1 MTTQTPPPP
10 APQEPTEGPTEGP
23 LPLPLHLA
31 LQTLTWMSSLAA
43 LSALKS
49 GSIPWKP
56 GLRKA
61 GLALEKNLEKV
72 DLPDFSA
79 AVDAEARSRLLAFSE
94 GVTRYRQYPRDP
106 RPPEPPLFWRDGTTR
121 VLDYGSFG
129 GADAPE
135 EQDRP
140 PVLVV
145 PSLINRGYILDLTER
160 RSLMRFLAAEGFRPF
175 LVEWGE
181 PGPEEKDFDLTRYI
195 CWRLEPVADEI
206 FDATGRAPA
215 LVGYCMGGL
224 LTLALACRRPDR
236 AAALVFLATPW
247 DFHAAPPATLRM
259 LQAMT
264 PGLTAAIDRWGS
276 LPVDILQAM
285 FSSLDPYLTANK
297 FRRFAAM
304 KEASDKA
311 RKFVALEDWL
321 NDGVALAAPV
331 AKECL
336 IGWYVDNTPA
346 RGGWRIDGETVRPE
360 TVTAPTLVMVPE
372 NDHIVPP
379 GSAAALADAIPGAE
393 RTSLAAG
400 HIGMVAG
407 GRARTMLYKPL
418 SQWLRKTL
426 MDI

>member
-1 MTTQTPPPP
+1 MPTTPQPPETQTH
-10 APQEPTEGPTEGP
+10 PQGPV
-23 LPLPLHLA
+23 PLPLHLA

-43 LSALKS
+43 LTALKS

-56 GLRKA
+56 ELQKA
-61 GLALEKNLEKV
+61 GVALEKNLEKV
-72 DLPDFSA
+72 DLQDFSA
-79 AVDAEARSRLLAFSE
+79 AVDAEARARLTAFSE
-94 GVTRYRQYPRDP
+94 GVTRYRQYPRQP

-121 VLDYGSFG
+121 VLDFG
-129 GADAPE
+129 TADRDA
-135 EQDRP
+135 P

-145 PSLINRGYILDLTER
+145 PSLINRGYILDLTEQ
-160 RSLMRFLAAEGFRPF
+160 RSLMRFLAAVGFRPF

-181 PGPEEKDFDLTRYI
+181 PGPEEQDFDLTRYI

-206 FDATGRAPA
+206 FDATGRAPG

-224 LTLALACRRPDR
+224 LTLALACRRPNR
-236 AAALVFLATPW
+236 AAALAFLATPW

-264 PGLTAAIDRWGS
+264 PGLTAAIDQWGG
-276 LPVDILQAM
+276 LPVDILQAL

-304 KEASDKA
+304 KETSDKA

-321 NDGVALAAPV
+321 NDGVPLVGPV

-336 IGWYVDNTPA
+336 IGWYADNTPA
-346 RGGWRIDGETVRPE
+346 RGDWRIDGEAVRPE
-360 TVTAPTLVMVPE
+360 TVTAPTLVIVPE

-379 GSAAALADAIPGAE
+379 GSAAALATAIPGAE

-400 HIGMVAG
+400 HIGMMAG
-407 GRARTMLYKPL
+407 GRATAMLYKPL
-418 SQWLRKTL
+418 TKWLKETL
-426 MDI
+426 TEVK

>member
-1 MTTQTPPPP
+1 MTPPPQPPETQTPQPPP
-10 APQEPTEGPTEGP
+10 GGPK
-23 LPLPLHLA
+23 PLPLHLA

-56 GLRKA
+56 ELQKA
-61 GLALEKNLEKV
+61 GSALEKNLEKIE
-72 DLPDFSA
+72 LADFSA
-79 AVDAEARSRLLAFSE
+79 AVDAEARARLAAFSQ
-94 GVTRYRQYPRDP
+94 GVTRYRDHPRAA
-106 RPPEPPLFWRDGTTR
+106 RPAEPPLFWRDGTTR
-121 VLDYGSFG
+121 VLDYGTG
-129 GADAPE
+129 DRDA
-135 EQDRP
+135 P

-145 PSLINRGYILDLTER
+145 PSLINRGYILDLTEQ
-160 RSLMRFLAAEGFRPF
+160 RSLMRFLAAVGFRPF
-175 LVEWGE
+175 LVDWGA
-181 PGPEEKDFDLTRYI
+181 PGPEEQDFDLTRYI

-224 LTLALACRRPDR
+224 LTLALALRRPDR
-236 AAALVFLATPW
+236 ASALAFLATPW
-247 DFHAAPPATLRM
+247 DFHAAPPATIRM

-264 PGLTAAIDRWGS
+264 PGLSAAIDQWGG

-304 KEASDKA
+304 KEGSDKT
-311 RKFVALEDWL
+311 RKFIALEDWL
-321 NDGVALAAPV
+321 NDGVALVGPV
-331 AKECL
+331 ARECL

-346 RGGWRIDGETVRPE
+346 RGGWRVDGEAVRPE
-360 TVTAPTLVMVPE
+360 TVTQPSLVIVPE

-379 GSAAALADAIPGAE
+379 GSAAALATAIPGSE
-393 RTSLAAG
+393 RMSMAAG

-407 GRARTMLYKPL
+407 GRARTMLYQPL
-418 SQWLRKTL
+418 GKWLAKTL
-426 MDI
+426 T

>member
-1 MTTQTPPPP
+1 MQTPPPL
-10 APQEPTEGPTEGP
+10 PQPQPVA
-23 LPLPLHLA
+23 LHLA
-31 LQTLTWMSSLAA
+31 LQTLTWLSSLGA
-43 LSALKS
+43 LPGLKN
-49 GSIPWKP
+49 GSIPWRPELKKIAEK
-56 GLRKA
+56 LQ
-61 GLALEKNLEKV
+61 KNLEKV
-72 DLPDFSA
+72 DLLDFST
-79 AVDAEARSRLLAFSE
+79 AVDAEARSRLIAFSE
-94 GVTRYRQYPRDP
+94 GVNRYGRHPRTP
-106 RPPEPPLFWRDGTTR
+106 RPTAAPEFWRDGATR
-121 VLDYGSFG
+121 VLDYGSG
-129 GADAPE
+129 DPNAMPI
-135 EQDRP
+135 
-140 PVLVV
+140 LVV
-145 PSLINRGYILDLTER
+145 PSLINRGYILDLTEK

-181 PGPEEKDFDLTRYI
+181 PGPEEQDFDLTRYI

-236 AAALVFLATPW
+236 AAALAFLATPW
-247 DFHAAPPATLRM
+247 DFHATPPATLRM

-264 PGLTAAIDRWGS
+264 PGLTAAIDRWGG

-304 KEASDKA
+304 KETSDKA

>member
-1 MTTQTPPPP
+1 
-10 APQEPTEGPTEGP
+10 
-23 LPLPLHLA
+23 
-31 LQTLTWMSSLAA
+31 MSSLAA
-43 LSALKS
+43 LTALKS

-61 GLALEKNLEKV
+61 GEALEKNLEKV

-79 AVDAEARSRLLAFSE
+79 AVDAEARARLVAFSE
-94 GVTRYRQYPRDP
+94 GVTRYRQYPRAP

-121 VLDYGSFG
+121 VLDYGT
-129 GADAPE
+129 ADRDA
-135 EQDRP
+135 P

-145 PSLINRGYILDLTER
+145 PSLINRGYILDLTEK
-160 RSLMRFLAAEGFRPF
+160 RSLMRSLAAEGFRPF

-181 PGPEEKDFDLTRYI
+181 PGPEEQDFDLTRYI

-206 FDATGRAPA
+206 FDATGQAPA

-236 AAALVFLATPW
+236 VAALAFLATPW
-247 DFHAAPPATLRM
+247 DFHAAPPASRRM

-264 PGLTAAIDRWGS
+264 PGLTAAIDRWEG

-285 FSSLDPYLTANK
+285 FTSLDPYLTANK

-304 KEASDKA
+304 KETSGKA

-321 NDGVALAAPV
+321 NDGVPLVGPV

-346 RGGWRIDGETVRPE
+346 RGDWRIDGEAVRPE
-360 TVTAPTLVMVPE
+360 TITQPTLVVVPE

-407 GRARTMLYKPL
+407 GRARAMLFKPL
-418 SQWLRKTL
+418 SLWLRKTL
-426 MDI
+426 MDTK